1 MTLVMAVELLIFLLR
16 ICEMTLHK
24 SSNSVDLVILVMQIE
39 IDSHLLGQSK
49 EDSLLQNRHHHLR
62 LQILADL
69 CSNRIHQHLSVLIIV
84 CKTSFAL
91 DGNGYRLAVCKDLFA
106 DLYLERLRSGNWRW
120 EGVLIPGGINLQ
132 TINDFH
138 GSSSPTS

>member
-1 MTLVMAVELLIFLLR
+1 MTLQ
-16 ICEMTLHK
+16 K

-39 IDSHLLGQSK
+39 INSHLLGQLK

-69 CSNRIHQHLSVLIIV
+69 CFHRIHQHLLALIIV

-91 DGNGYRLAVCKDLFA
+91 DGNGYHLAVCKDLFA
-106 DLYLERLRSGNWRW
+106 DLHLERLRSGDWRW

-132 TINDFH
+132 TVNDFH
-138 GSSSPTS
+138 GSSSQTS